1 MVDDRGVASN
11 GVGSAPSWMPP
22 LAPEA
27 VYAILRQAES
37 LPLRLVLRAL
47 DTFVKGLEVS
57 IATAQH
63 PGEVLGGFNSQLAPL
78 PRATARLR
86 ELRRQRGWQH
96 MGPRL
101 RGRPNRSQGP
111 RPRERRTARRVAVAT
126 TARRPR
132 AGASR
137 DGPSGSN
144 DDPPPERDLDRL
156 RGFRAA
162 SSRMFAHVGCRLAAG
177 AGA

>member
-1 MVDDRGVASN
+1 MVDDRGI
-11 GVGSAPSWMPP
+11 APPSGWMPP

-27 VYAILRQAES
+27 VYAILRQADS
-37 LPLRLVLRAL
+37 LPLWLVLHAVEK
-47 DTFVKGLEVS
+47 FKQGLEVS
-57 IATAQH
+57 IAAAEH
-63 PGEVLGGFNSQLAPL
+63 PGEVLGGFNGQLAPL
-78 PRATARLR
+78 PLATARLR

-96 MGPRL
+96 VGPRL
-101 RGRPNRSQGP
+101 RDRPNRSPGP

-144 DDPPPERDLDRL
+144 DDPPPERDLERL

-162 SSRMFAHVGCRLAAG
+162 SSRMFAHVGRRLAAG